1 MRRIRTAIFL
11 TVAGLAGAAIM
22 MLEILGGR
30 LLAPF
35 FGHSIF
41 QWGAL
46 IGVVMAALALGY
58 WWGGRVGD
66 RERGVHWLA
75 GALAVACAAVLA
87 LPWVA
92 AWMLPV
98 LAAAGPLWGPVAAT
112 ALLIAPP
119 CLLLAT
125 SGPILIGGLREAM
138 AAAVAGRVYAVST
151 LGSIVGTFFTAFWA
165 IPEIGTRASLLVAA
179 ATVAVAAALAGWMAQ
194 RRVVIALLSLPLL
207 AALLPSPARAPEL
220 VYTAESPYN
229 LIEVVDRED
238 ERLLYLNYRAGFQ
251 TVLVRNQLLTGA
263 IYDQFLWLPLLAPGP
278 RLLFLGVAGGVSI
291 TQLLQVYPQAKIVGV
306 ELDPAVLRTAGE
318 WFGLS
323 ESTRLSLVAQD
334 ARRFLALTSERFDAA
349 AVDLYV
355 TGQMPPHCVT
365 VEFFRELA
373 ARLNPDGVV
382 MLNVVARHEPAVI
395 LEPLAATLRQVFPS
409 VYLYSPRGHVL
420 VATLRK
426 TSAEDLRKRLA
437 APDVPRE
444 IRRVTE
450 LAAKNIVAYDPPAG
464 TPIFTDDRSDVELR
478 SFRVVHGRALFPFR
492 KP

>member
-1 MRRIRTAIFL
+1 M
-11 TVAGLAGAAIM
+11 V
-22 MLEILGGR
+22 LEILGGR
-30 LLAPF
+30 LLAPY

-66 RERGVHWLA
+66 REHGMRWLA
-75 GALAVACAAVLA
+75 GALATACAAVLV
-87 LPWVA
+87 LPWAA
-92 AWMLPV
+92 AWVLPL
-98 LAAAGPLWGPVAAT
+98 LAGAGAVWGPVAAT

-125 SGPILIGGLREAM
+125 SAPILIGGLREATA

-165 IPEIGTRASLLVAA
+165 IPAIGTRASLLVAA
-179 ATVAVAAALAGWMAQ
+179 AIIAVAAALAGWIAQ
-194 RRVVIALLSLPLL
+194 RRAAIALLFLPLL
-207 AALLPSPARAPEL
+207 AATLLPPTRASEL
-220 VYTAESPYN
+220 VYTTESPYN

-251 TVLVRNQLLTGA
+251 SVQVRNQLLTGA
-263 IYDQFLWLPLLAPGP
+263 IHDQFLWLPLLSPGP

-291 TQLLQVYPQAKIVGV
+291 TQLLQVYPHAQIAGV
-306 ELDPAVLRTAGE
+306 ELDPAVLRTASE

-323 ESTRLSLVAQD
+323 ESARLSLVAQD
-334 ARRFLALTSERFDAA
+334 ARRFLALTNEQFDSA

-373 ARLNPDGVV
+373 ARLKPDGVV
-382 MLNVVARHEPAVI
+382 MLNVVARHEPHII
-395 LEPLAATLRQVFPS
+395 LEPLAATLQQVFSS
-409 VYLYSPRGHVL
+409 VYRYSPRGHVL
-420 VATLRK
+420 VATMRRTDAESLRG
-426 TSAEDLRKRLA
+426 RLT
-437 APDVPRE
+437 APEVPLE
-444 IRRVTE
+444 IRPVTE
-450 LAAKNIVAYDPPAG
+450 LAAKGVVAYKPPAD

-478 SFRVVHGRALFPFR
+478 SFRVVHGRALFGR
-492 KP
+492 

>member
-1 MRRIRTAIFL
+1 
-11 TVAGLAGAAIM
+11 

-66 RERGVHWLA
+66 RERGLRWLA
-75 GALAVACAAVLA
+75 GALAAACAAVLV
-87 LPWVA
+87 LPWAA
-92 AWMLPV
+92 AWGLPL
-98 LAAAGPLWGPVAAT
+98 LAGAGAVWGPVAAT

-125 SGPILIGGLREAM
+125 TAPILIGGLREAA

-151 LGSIVGTFFTAFWA
+151 VGSIVGTFFTAFWA
-165 IPEIGTRASLLVAA
+165 IPAIGTRASLLAA
-179 ATVAVAAALAGWMAQ
+179 AAIVAIAAALAGWITQ
-194 RRVVIALLSLPLL
+194 RRAALALLGLPL
-207 AALLPSPARAPEL
+207 AAAMLPPPTRAAEL

-229 LIEVVDRED
+229 LIEVVDRGD

-251 TVLVRNQLLTGA
+251 SVQVRNQLLTGA
-263 IYDQFLWLPLLAPGP
+263 MHDQFLWLPLLSPGP

-291 TQLLQVYPQAKIVGV
+291 TQLLRVYPHAEIVGV
-306 ELDPAVLRTAGE
+306 ELDPAVLRTASE

-323 ESTRLSLVAQD
+323 ESARLSLVAQD
-334 ARRFLALTSERFDAA
+334 ARRFLSLPSERFDAA

-373 ARLNPDGVV
+373 ARLKPDGVV
-382 MLNVVARHEPAVI
+382 MLNVVARHEPHII
-395 LEPLAATLRQVFPS
+395 LEPLAATLQQVFPS
-409 VYLYSPRGHVL
+409 VYRYSPRGHVL

-426 TSAEDLRKRLA
+426 TGVEELRRRLT
-437 APDVPRE
+437 APNVPLE
-444 IRRVTE
+444 IRPVTE
-450 LAAKNIVAYDPPAG
+450 LAAKGVVAYNPPAG
-464 TPIFTDDRSDVELR
+464 TPVFTDDRTDVELR
-478 SFRVVHGRALFPFR
+478 SFRVVHGRALFVY
-492 KP
+492 